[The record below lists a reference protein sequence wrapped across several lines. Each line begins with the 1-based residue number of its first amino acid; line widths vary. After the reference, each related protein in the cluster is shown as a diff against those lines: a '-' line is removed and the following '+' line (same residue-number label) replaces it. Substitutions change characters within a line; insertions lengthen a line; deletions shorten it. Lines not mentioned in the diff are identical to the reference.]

1 MGEWKEVLCFGVLGE
16 ECRGGWLMQ
25 GNQLG
30 GKEDLRRI
38 QGRFGATQNP
48 VTQTEGPERG
58 VEDDFRQRESEG
70 ALGLLG
76 CSVCSVT
83 SLAIASLQNRVEG
96 LSKTRLA
103 SRHVLVLFTK
113 TDTVERWPNPVT
125 VKR

>member
-1 MGEWKEVLCFGVLGE
+1 
-16 ECRGGWLMQ
+16 MQ

-48 VTQTEGPERG
+48 VTQTEGGRERG
-58 VEDDFRQRESEG
+58 VEDDYRQQESEG

-83 SLAIASLQNRVEG
+83 SLAIASLQNWVEG

-103 SRHVLVLFTK
+103 SRHVLVLFT
-113 TDTVERWPNPVT
+113 
-125 VKR
+125 